1 MSTKPTMSHDWVEAS
16 GLPHLVRVF
25 VLAIHPPVVI
35 LATLG
40 VVTTALWGFCLDTL
54 RPGEGIGPEAIPVYE
69 ATRDIGR
76 EYVAPEGGRGVF
88 GVFAAST
95 SEAIVE
101 GLAAVLPPSVSW
113 ERAARSCERVFS
125 GVGWML
131 TQHAWYSLLFFVPML
146 LLWSFLGGAICRI
159 AGAHFALGTPATLPD
174 ALSFARDKLPMGLF
188 LAPCI
193 PLVFV
198 GLLSLGLA
206 LFGVVLRF
214 PLLGDLIA
222 GPLFFIAMLGGV
234 LLVALTAAVSVGG
247 WLLWPS
253 VAVESSDAF
262 DAFSR
267 SLAYAFSRVWK
278 TAIYASILLV
288 FAAAF
293 WGVFRWLISTGLRM
307 TAVIVGFGTSPWGW
321 WARSDGDGSVSKLAL
336 LWPEATMTGFGTFPD
351 WSALSGT
358 EHVSGACISVFVALS
373 LAILWALLISFALS
387 GSTIM
392 YFLLRRD
399 VDGHALTEIAPD
411 GGEAFEPVA
420 PAGS

>member
-1 MSTKPTMSHDWVEAS
+1 MQSKPMMTHDWVEAS
-16 GLPHLVRVF
+16 GLPHLVRAF
-25 VLAIHPPVVI
+25 VLAIHPPVVL

-40 VVTTALWGFCLDTL
+40 VVTTAAWGFCLDAF
-54 RPGEGIGPEAIPVYE
+54 RPGERIGPEAISVYE
-69 ATRDIGR
+69 ATREIGR
-76 EYVAPEGGRGVF
+76 DYIAPEGGLGVF
-88 GVFAAST
+88 GVFSAST
-95 SEAIVE
+95 SEAVVE

-113 ERAARSCERVFS
+113 ERAAASCERVVS
-125 GVGWML
+125 GIGWMVS
-131 TQHAWYSLLFFVPML
+131 QHTWYSLLFFVPML
-146 LLWSFLGGAICRI
+146 VVWSFLAGAICRI

-174 ALSFARDKLPMGLF
+174 ALSFARDRLAMGLL

-198 GLLSLGLA
+198 SLLSLALA

-214 PLLGDLIA
+214 PLLGDLVA
-222 GPLFFIAMLGGV
+222 GPLFFLAMFGGV
-234 LLVALTAAVSVGG
+234 LLVALTAAMSIGG

-293 WGVFRWLISTGLRM
+293 WGAFRWLIATGLRV
-307 TAVIVGFGTSPWGW
+307 TANIVGFGTSPWGW
-321 WARSDGDGSVSKLAL
+321 WPRYDGDEPASKLEL
-336 LWPEATMTGFGTFPD
+336 LWPEAAMTGFGTFPD
-351 WSALSGT
+351 WSALSAT
-358 EHVSGACISVFVALS
+358 EHVSGALIGVFTALS
-373 LAILWALLISFALS
+373 LALLWGLLVSFALS
-387 GSTIM
+387 GSTIA

-411 GGEAFEPVA
+411 GGEIFEPVA
-420 PAGS
+420 PGAS